1 MNVRR
6 KLEIF
11 ASKFQKIR
19 IKLFGGLLVPVF
31 LLALYGIIFYQ
42 QSEKAIIHNY
52 EESSADTLN
61 AVSDFIDFG
70 LKAVEQKSLEL
81 QLDSNLKK
89 YYNKN
94 TGVADKLKAYDI
106 LSENIIV
113 AETTN
118 SFISNVYMFGD
129 NGEGIPSNALNAKNL
144 YQSFMESEQGK
155 KFEGKGLFYLW
166 AGEHKA
172 IDEKLKTNDSES
184 YAISLI
190 REMSKGNGFVVVDIS
205 TQRILDMFSKYDMGE
220 GSMIGF
226 VTGDGREV
234 LTNTEEAKI
243 FGDLSYYQA
252 ARDSDELSGYSYEKY
267 KGENY
272 LYLYSKLESI
282 DAAVCALVPKSTIL
296 EQVRYLKILNI
307 AFVTIACIFAVLTSV
322 VIAGGISSTI
332 ISLKKL
338 VSQVAKGDL
347 TAKFDTKRKDEFL
360 ILSSGISSMMD
371 SMRKLIGEVQTV
383 GSEVSDSAGE
393 LSETSDDLLTAT
405 RDISQTIENIEQGI
419 VQQADDTEHCL
430 TQMNKLSG
438 QINQVYN
445 NTHDIEQIAENTKV
459 IAGEGIGM
467 INELSDKSKA
477 TADIT
482 HNVIGKVEEFE
493 IQSKHIA
500 NFVTI
505 INEIASQTNLLSLNA
520 SIEAARAGD
529 AGLGFAV
536 VASEIR
542 KLADQSVQAANQ
554 IQGIVKET
562 HTKIA
567 DTVDTAKQAKN
578 IVESQTESL
587 NRTIVAFNNINDHVK
602 ELVNNL
608 NNVSLG
614 IKTIENAKEDTLVA
628 IESISAISEQT
639 AAASEEMNATA
650 INQLNS
656 VELLRQSAAA
666 LASDSKKLEE
676 VIKIFKIS

>member
-1 MNVRR
+1 
-6 KLEIF
+6 
-11 ASKFQKIR
+11 
-19 IKLFGGLLVPVF
+19 
-31 LLALYGIIFYQ
+31 
-42 QSEKAIIHNY
+42 
-52 EESSADTLN
+52 
-61 AVSDFIDFG
+61 
-70 LKAVEQKSLEL
+70 
-81 QLDSNLKK
+81 
-89 YYNKN
+89 
-94 TGVADKLKAYDI
+94 
-106 LSENIIV
+106 
-113 AETTN
+113 
-118 SFISNVYMFGD
+118 
-129 NGEGIPSNALNAKNL
+129 
-144 YQSFMESEQGK
+144 
-155 KFEGKGLFYLW
+155 
-166 AGEHKA
+166 
-172 IDEKLKTNDSES
+172 
-184 YAISLI
+184 
-190 REMSKGNGFVVVDIS
+190 
-205 TQRILDMFSKYDMGE
+205 
-220 GSMIGF
+220 
-226 VTGDGREV
+226 
-234 LTNTEEAKI
+234 
-243 FGDLSYYQA
+243 
-252 ARDSDELSGYSYEKY
+252 
-267 KGENY
+267 
-272 LYLYSKLESI
+272 
-282 DAAVCALVPKSTIL
+282 
-296 EQVRYLKILNI
+296 
-307 AFVTIACIFAVLTSV
+307 
-322 VIAGGISSTI
+322 
-332 ISLKKL
+332 
-338 VSQVAKGDL
+338 L

-360 ILSSGISSMMD
+360 ILSSGISGMMD
-371 SMRKLIGEVQTV
+371 SMRKLIGEVQVV

-393 LSETSDDLLTAT
+393 LSETSDDLLAAS

-520 SIEAARAGD
+520 SIEAAKAGD

-554 IQGIVKET
+554 VQNIVQEI
-562 HTKIA
+562 HTKIT
-567 DTVDTAKQAKN
+567 DTVDTAKQAES

-587 NRTIVAFNNINDHVK
+587 SRTIVAFNNINVHVK